1 MPRGGSTRICEHKPG
16 PSSVRKVADS
26 LVIEVTAALDAP
38 ERCNQAFTVAAAAA
52 AAGVPVEVWLSGEAV
67 WLALPGRAAD
77 VVLEH
82 AAPLTELLEV
92 VLEVGRVIV
101 CTQAAARR
109 GIRPEDLI
117 EPIVIAGA
125 ASYVERLLREGTQA
139 LVY

>member
-1 MPRGGSTRICEHKPG
+1 M
-16 PSSVRKVADS
+16 ADS

-77 VVLEH
+77 LVLEH
-82 AAPLTELLEV
+82 ATPLTELLEI
-92 VLEVGRVIV
+92 VLEVGRVTV

-117 EPIVIAGA
+117 EPITIAGA
-125 ASYVERLLREGTQA
+125 ASYVERLLRADTQA